1 MTHNESQPV
10 PTRGGTAATE
20 LSETVGSKQATIMGF
35 PWPFYLASL
44 VVIIA
49 AIFLNVMPV
58 NIVSGM
64 AIAMIIGGA
73 LKYVG
78 DSIPVFNTFGGG
90 SLLCIVVPALIV
102 FTGALPQE
110 FADLADSFY
119 NELGFSELVVT
130 GLIVGSILGMNRK
143 LLVSVGARFFFPIIV
158 GVLTAFLVGAL
169 MGMIT
174 GFGMGRAVMLVVGP
188 VMGGGMAAGAVPM
201 SEIFASANGGDAGSF
216 LEQIAPAVIVA
227 NVVCILVAGVLNGIG
242 KKVKAKSFSGEG
254 RMMRKG
260 DFDYSKASDE
270 APLTIK
276 DITVGLTLSITI
288 YMIGEI
294 MSSLVPG
301 LHAYVWIIIVAAAL
315 KIFNLLPENLNLGAE
330 QWYNFISHAWIPAVL
345 VSISAGMVDFDAIV
359 AIASDPRYL
368 LIVVVTVVVAAA
380 AAGGAGMLVGFY
392 FVESA
397 ISGGLGMADMGG
409 SGDVAVLSAAGRLEL
424 MPFLQ
429 IASRLGGAMMLIIL
443 SIMAPIFL

>member
-1 MTHNESQPV
+1 MTHYESQTAQ
-10 PTRGGTAATE
+10 TR
-20 LSETVGSKQATIMGF
+20 SKVEAPEQNLHQNRKQLTIMGF
-35 PWPFYLASL
+35 PWPFYLAFL

-49 AIFLNVMPV
+49 AIFFNVMPV

-73 LKYVG
+73 LKYIG

-102 FTGALPQE
+102 FTGVFPQE

-143 LLVSVGARFFFPIIV
+143 LLVSVGARFFFPIIA
-158 GVLTAFLVGAL
+158 GVVTAFLVGAL
-169 MGMIT
+169 MGLIT
-174 GFGMGRAVMLVVGP
+174 GFGVGRAVMLVVGP

-201 SEIFASANGGDAGSF
+201 SEIFASASGGDAGSF

-227 NVVCILVAGVLNGIG
+227 NVVCIVVAGILNGIG
-242 KKVKAKSFSGEG
+242 KTVKAKSFSGEG

-276 DITVGLTLSITI
+276 DITVGLVLSITI
-288 YMIGEI
+288 YMVGEI
-294 MSSLVPG
+294 LSSLIPG
-301 LHAYVWIIIVAAAL
+301 LHAYVWIIVVAAVL
-315 KIFNLLPENLNLGAE
+315 KIFNLLPEHLNLGAE

-359 AIASDPRYL
+359 EIASDPRYL
-368 LIVVVTVVVAAA
+368 LIVVVTVIIAAA

-392 FVESA
+392 FVESS

-443 SIMAPIFL
+443 SIMAPFLL

>member
-1 MTHNESQPV
+1 MTHNESQSAPSRV
-10 PTRGGTAATE
+10 NTTTTDHTEQGTDQRT
-20 LSETVGSKQATIMGF
+20 TIMGF
-35 PWPFYLASL
+35 PWPFYLAFL

-73 LKYVG
+73 LKHIG

-102 FTGALPQE
+102 FTGVFPQE

-143 LLVSVGARFFFPIIV
+143 LLVNVGARFFFPIIV
-158 GVLTAFLVGAL
+158 GVLTAFVVGAL
-169 MGMIT
+169 MGALT
-174 GFGMGRAVMLVVGP
+174 GFGVARAVMLVVGP

-201 SEIFASANGGDAGSF
+201 SEIYAAESGGDAGSF
-216 LEQIAPAVIVA
+216 LEQIAPAIIVA
-227 NVVCILVAGVLNGIG
+227 NVVCIIIAGILNGIG
-242 KKVKAKSFSGEG
+242 KTVRAKSFSGEG

-260 DFDYSKASDE
+260 DFDYSKASDV

-276 DITVGLTLSITI
+276 DITVGLVLSITI

-294 MSSLVPG
+294 VASLVPG
-301 LHAYVWIIIVAAAL
+301 LHAYVWIIIVAAVL
-315 KIFNLLPENLNLGAE
+315 KIFNLLPESLNLGAE

-345 VSISAGMVDFDAIV
+345 VAISAGMVDFDAIV
-359 AIASDPRYL
+359 EIASDPRYL
-368 LIVVVTVVVAAA
+368 LIVVVTVVVAAT
-380 AAGGAGMLVGFY
+380 AAGAAGMLVGFY

-429 IASRLGGAMMLIIL
+429 IASRLGGAMMLILL
-443 SIMAPIFL
+443 SIMSPFLL